1 VIKTPIAIAL
11 AIALQAVLSGPASAA
26 VGPDECGLASVY
38 AMVSGKTA
46 SGDYLRAAEFTAAH
60 RSLAFGTMV
69 RVRNRH
75 TGIAAVVR
83 ITDRGPFRRGRIID
97 LSRIAAR
104 HLGISGLTKVCLSVV
119 PGE

>member
-1 VIKTPIAIAL
+1 MIKTPIAIAFAVQ
-11 AIALQAVLSGPASAA
+11 AILSGLTGAAAAS
-26 VGPDECGLASVY
+26 DECGLASVY

-46 SGDYLRAAEFTAAH
+46 SGEYLRAAEFTAAH

-69 RVRNRH
+69 RVRNPH
-75 TGIAAVVR
+75 NGVAAVVR

-119 PGE
+119 PAG